1 MDLENLKNEFYCLLE
16 EAKGLLAE
24 ENVGKDGQMI
34 ILKTAK
40 SNKYH
45 FVNYFLN
52 GPEDEERFLQ
62 MLRNRDDTQVQY
74 LVCMWYGY
82 QLDVPSMHFRQG
94 LIGICPRNE
103 NAIMV
108 LQGENVLHARTIAQ
122 TMPPKRKA

>member
-1 MDLENLKNEFYCLLE
+1 MDNLENEFNRLLE
-16 EAKGLLAE
+16 EAERLIKE
-24 ENVGKDGQMI
+24 ENVGKDGQLI
-34 ILKTAK
+34 ILKTDK

-62 MLRNRDDTQVQY
+62 MLRQRDDTQVQY

-82 QLDVPSMHFRQG
+82 QLDVPSMRFRQG
-94 LIGICPRNE
+94 LIGICPQNE